1 MAIALFHKIRV
12 RGLSLIALT
21 LLALSFNANA
31 REVGIAC
38 SYPAQGNPNSY
49 GIPYEPEQLFAK
61 FWIDTASKKALYRLE
76 TDTHQGST
84 GVSESPGA
92 YTLTTY
98 RCKEGR
104 WSADKCR
111 DYTRAI
117 INRSNG
123 TLRFFHFYNNEN
135 DVPKMTSREVS
146 GNLECEAVDPD
157 KAKAWIEVSSPKF

>member
-1 MAIALFHKIRV
+1 MRIKVLAVSGVVLC
-12 RGLSLIALT
+12 
-21 LLALSFNANA
+21 ALSFNASA

-49 GIPYEPEQLFAK
+49 GLPYEPEQLFAK

-123 TLRFFHFYNNEN
+123 TLRFFRFYNNEN
-135 DVPKMTSREVS
+135 DVTKMTSREVS
-146 GNLECEAVDPD
+146 GSLECEAIDPD